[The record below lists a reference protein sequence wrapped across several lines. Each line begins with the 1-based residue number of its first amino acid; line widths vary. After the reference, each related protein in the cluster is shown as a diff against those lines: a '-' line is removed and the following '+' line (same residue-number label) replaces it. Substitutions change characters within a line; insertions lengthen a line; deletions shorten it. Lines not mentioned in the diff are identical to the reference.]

1 MTTTVANARPQSARL
16 SDAGVGPQ
24 GLSLARKIA
33 RVVLGALG
41 LLAITAAAGA
51 TYEMIAGAADASAYP
66 PTGRLVDV
74 GGFRLHLDCRGEGSP
89 AVILDAGL
97 GGSSLDW
104 ALVQPELARVTRVCA
119 YDRAGMG
126 WSEKGTEPR
135 SPARLSEELQA
146 LLTNGGIEGPY
157 VLVGHSLAG
166 KTIRLF
172 ASAYPEDVAG
182 MVLVDARS
190 EVVEAN
196 SDMNGFAAAL
206 NAQGAV
212 YTVARRLGVARLFGA
227 AFMDLPHLPPALAT
241 QMALAQTES
250 DAIAATILEGLS
262 RTADDASLASA
273 KLGSIP
279 LIVVAAG
286 ERMRNVPGW
295 SAAQEAMAALSTN
308 GRLVVAEHS
317 GHAVHL
323 VEPEIVIDA
332 ALSVVAEA
340 RNTY

>member
-1 MTTTVANARPQSARL
+1 
-16 SDAGVGPQ
+16 
-24 GLSLARKIA
+24 
-33 RVVLGALG
+33 
-41 LLAITAAAGA
+41 
-51 TYEMIAGAADASAYP
+51 
-66 PTGRLVDV
+66 
-74 GGFRLHLDCRGEGSP
+74 
-89 AVILDAGL
+89 
-97 GGSSLDW
+97 
-104 ALVQPELARVTRVCA
+104 
-119 YDRAGMG
+119 MG
-126 WSEKGTEPR
+126 W
-135 SPARLSEELQA
+135 ARRHRAAFACPSLEELQA

-227 AFMDLPHLPPALAT
+227 AFMDLPPPPALAT